1 MLSTTP
7 ASGYAEVNGL
17 RLYYEIHGAGEPLLL
32 LHGAYMSIESA
43 FGRMIPTLAARRQVI
58 AVELQGHGRT
68 ADIDRPIRYELMAD
82 DVAALIRQLGLSQ
95 ADIFGYSLGGGVAL
109 QLAIRHPELVRKL
122 VAISATYKSEGMYP
136 EVRAM
141 IETITPEAFAGSPIE
156 AEYLRLAPNKAGL
169 PNLMRKLIQL
179 DTEVQDWPAE
189 DIRAITAPILL
200 IIGDADVVRPEH
212 TLELFR
218 LLGGGVIGDFAG
230 LPKARLAVLPGATHV
245 TVMDQTD
252 LLLAIIPRF
261 LDEPIPE
268 PQPAGEAEASHAG

>member
-1 MLSTTP
+1 MTTTS
-7 ASGYAEVNGL
+7 ANSGYAEVNGL
-17 RLYYEIHGAGEPLLL
+17 KLYYEIHGAGEPLLL

-82 DVAALIRQLGLSQ
+82 DVAALIRHLGLSQ

-141 IETITPEAFAGSPIE
+141 IETITPEAFAGSPME

-169 PNLMRKLIQL
+169 PNLVRKLTQL

-189 DIRAITAPILL
+189 DIRAITAPTLL

-230 LPKARLAVLPGATHV
+230 LPQARLAVLPGATHV

-268 PQPAGEAEASHAG
+268 PQPAGEAEASHA

>member
-1 MLSTTP
+1 MTTTS
-7 ASGYAEVNGL
+7 ANSGYAEVNGL
-17 RLYYEIHGAGEPLLL
+17 KLYYEIHGAGEPLLL

-82 DVAALIRQLGLSQ
+82 DVAALIRHLGLSQ

-141 IETITPEAFAGSPIE
+141 IETITPEAFAGSPME

-169 PNLMRKLIQL
+169 PDLVRKLTQL

-189 DIRAITAPILL
+189 DIRAITAPTLL

-230 LPKARLAVLPGATHV
+230 LPQARLAVLPGATHV

-268 PQPAGEAEASHAG
+268 PQPAGEAEASHA